1 MALEG
6 GEGLGHAL
14 AALNTRKDTVPIV
27 QETWW
32 VPGAVWTGADNLTPP
47 PLWEIRTRTVQPVAS
62 RYTD

>member
-47 PLWEIRTRTVQPVAS
+47 PFGRFVPVPS
-62 RYTD
+62 SP